1 MSVDVA
7 QVFRREYG
15 RAVAVLVRQL
25 GDISLAEEAV
35 QDAFT
40 SALERWP
47 ASGVPPSP
55 AGWIIVTAR
64 NRAIDRLRREASRD
78 ERQRAAMD
86 LLENAPHEEHDVP
99 DDRLRLIFTCCH
111 PALAVEAQLA
121 LTLRLIGGLTTGE
134 IARAFLV
141 PEPTM
146 AQRITRA
153 KAKIQAARIPYR
165 VPDANELPSRLGSV
179 LAVVYLIFNEGYSA
193 TGGADLRRQEL
204 VDEALSLGRTLLQL
218 LPHDAEIAGLLALM
232 LLVDARGAARGDADG
247 ALVRLAD
254 QDRRLWDRARIEEGQ
269 SLLRACLARNR
280 PGPYQLQAAI
290 NAVHSDARDA
300 RDTDWRQILAIY
312 DQLMAL
318 APNPV
323 IAMNRAVAVGEVE
336 GPEKALTLVDELD
349 LDRYHLWHAVRA
361 DLLRRMRRFEE
372 AGLSYRLAI
381 EKCENAR
388 EKAFLE
394 KRRAEMAVL
403 APRG

>member
-1 MSVDVA
+1 MTDVA

-35 QDAFT
+35 QDAFAT
-40 SALERWP
+40 ALERWP

-78 ERQRAAMD
+78 QRQRAAME
-86 LLENAPHEEHDVP
+86 LLERELPEEHDVP

-141 PEPTM
+141 PETTM

-153 KAKIQAARIPYR
+153 KAKIQAAGIPYR
-165 VPDANELPSRLGSV
+165 VPDAAELPSRLGSV

-193 TGGADLRRQEL
+193 SGGEELQRQEL
-204 VDEALSLGRTLLQL
+204 VDEALRLGRTLLRL
-218 LPHDAEIAGLLALM
+218 LPEDPEVAGLLALM
-232 LLVDARGAARGDADG
+232 LLVDARRAARSDADG

-254 QDRRLWDRARIEEGQ
+254 QDRGLWDRARIEEGRA
-269 SLLRACLARNR
+269 LLRGCLARNQ

-290 NAVHSDARDA
+290 NAVHSDAREA

-318 APNPV
+318 TPNAV
-323 IAMNRAVAVGEVE
+323 IAMNRAVVVGELE
-336 GPEKALTLVDELD
+336 GPAKALALVDELE
-349 LDRYHLWHAVRA
+349 LERYHLWHAVRA
-361 DLLRRMRRFEE
+361 DLLRRMGRLEE
-372 AGLSYRLAI
+372 AESSYGLAI
-381 EKCENAR
+381 GKCENER

-394 KRRAEMAVL
+394 KRLGELGYPA
-403 APRG
+403 G